1 MTVAVLLG
9 CSGVSLCGQVSTHG
23 GRTAEPPTNAEP
35 PRQAELPR
43 PAEPPRQSV
52 LPPAAEPPAPIIP
65 PTDANVSG
73 AVAVKTASE
82 QTWEQIHG
90 YTFAQRDAFMTG
102 LRRIE
107 DQMAKS
113 IDALKV
119 RRSTYLGDPAAWD
132 GEMKRLD
139 DARTFLNSTS
149 AELSKATAVNWD
161 ERRDRVEMAWE
172 RLQGAFAR
180 ASALVVP

>member
-1 MTVAVLLG
+1 MAAMLIG
-9 CSGVSLCGQVSTHG
+9 CSSAALFGQISTHG

-43 PAEPPRQSV
+43 PAEPPKQSV
-52 LPPAAEPPAPIIP
+52 LPPVAEPPPPIIP

-73 AVAVKTASE
+73 TVAVKTASD
-82 QTWEQIHG
+82 QTWEQIRG
-90 YTFAQRDAFMTG
+90 YTFVQRDAFLSG
-102 LRRIE
+102 LKRIE

-113 IDALKV
+113 VDALKV
-119 RRSTYLGDPAAWD
+119 KRSAYIGDPAAWD

-149 AELSKATAVNWD
+149 AELAKATAVNWD

-172 RLQGAFAR
+172 RLQAAFAR